1 LGTRVYPLLPTVETE
16 ALNAAFSGKR
26 EREEEDLRLTAT
38 LLRLVLVATLVAL
51 ALVGAR
57 AADAKKPGGLPDGPA
72 TPDNLTPTQWA
83 LAQINGNAAHEV
95 TGGSPLVRV
104 ALIDSGIDPSHPEF
118 AGRIDT
124 ANSASCITGTPV
136 TDSTGELWK
145 DLIGHGTHVA
155 GIIAAGDNGTGTI
168 GVAPNVQLLIVKV
181 TNPGVPITPA
191 AAACAFEYVAGQHV
205 DVANASFAVDK
216 GATGGADP
224 LDFFCP
230 GNPDDNA
237 AIELVG
243 QAVADA
249 RASGTTVVA
258 SAGNNGI
265 DMAHPAAGDGCIRM
279 PVQLPGVIGVAG
291 EGRNGRTTST
301 PPGAS
306 NFGLGVVDFVAPGGD
321 PAPAQGGVPGG
332 LILSTFPSYLATPT
346 PSIVDGGPTSTFRYN
361 AGTSMAA
368 AHVSGVAALIVSQFG
383 DLHSPANGKLAPSW
397 VANRLRKTAVF
408 KPCPDD
414 SRCESADGRNGFFGY
429 GEVDA
434 LAAVTP

>member
-1 LGTRVYPLLPTVETE
+1 
-16 ALNAAFSGKR
+16 
-26 EREEEDLRLTAT
+26 LRLTAT
-38 LLRLVLVATLVAL
+38 MLRLVVAATLVAL
-51 ALVGAR
+51 ALLSANT
-57 AADAKKPGGLPDGPA
+57 AAAKKLGDLPGGPA
-72 TPDNLTPTQWA
+72 TPDNLTSSQWA

-104 ALIDSGIDPSHPEF
+104 ALIDSGIDPGHPEF

-124 ANSASCITGTPV
+124 ANSVSCITGTPV
-136 TDSTGELWK
+136 TDPTGELWK

-181 TNPGVPITPA
+181 TNPGLPITPA

-230 GNPDDNA
+230 DNADDNA
-237 AIELVG
+237 AIQLVG

-249 RASGTTVVA
+249 QASGTTVVA

-265 DMAHPAAGDGCIRM
+265 DMAHPTAGDGCIRM

-291 EGRNGRTTST
+291 EGRNGGRTTSN

-306 NFGLGVVDFVAPGGD
+306 NFGLGAVDFVAPGGD
-321 PAPAQGGVPGG
+321 PAQGGVPGG
-332 LILSTFPSYLATPT
+332 LILSTFPSYISTPT
-346 PSIVDGGPTSTFRYN
+346 PSIVDGGSTSTFRYN

-368 AHVSGVAALIVSQFG
+368 AHVSGVAALIVSRFG
-383 DLHSPANGKLAPSW
+383 DLHSPASGKLAPSW
-397 VANRLRKTAVF
+397 VAKRLRKTAVF
-408 KPCPDD
+408 KPCPADV
-414 SRCESADGRNGFFGY
+414 RCESADGYNGFFGY

-434 LAAVTP
+434 LAAITR